1 MRIISKG
8 ILSLALCLAPFVAA
22 QARDTE
28 HHFSIEEALNA
39 EAAKEK
45 LDGSVKFYFSGQKTP
60 KVKSKLSEAAT
71 NKKTNSFNK
80 SDKDACE
87 WAFLSAM
94 LQLRDKA
101 KELDADAVINI
112 HSYYKK
118 DAFKSETEYECHAG
132 GFVTGVALK
141 GEFVKLAK

>member
-1 MRIISKG
+1 MNT
-8 ILSLALCLAPFVAA
+8 A
-22 QARDTE
+22 
-28 HHFSIEEALNA
+28 
-39 EAAKEK
+39 AAKSK
-45 LDGSVKFYFSGQKTP
+45 LDDSVKFYFAGQKTP
-60 KVKSKLSEAAT
+60 KVKTKITEATT

-101 KELDADAVINI
+101 REVDADAVINI
-112 HSYYKK
+112 QSYYKK
-118 DAFKSETEYECHAG
+118 DAFKSDTEYECHAG
-132 GFVTGVALK
+132 GFVSGVALK